1 MPATF
6 EKHYDVVVVG
16 ARVAGAATALQLA
29 RAGMKVLAIDRARY
43 GADTVSTHA
52 FMRGGVVLLSRW
64 GLLPA
69 IEASGTPAVRRTT
82 FHYGDETIPVDIKPK
97 DGVDALYAPRRT
109 VLDPVLA
116 DAAAQAGVDLRFG
129 VKLVDVLRHGH
140 GRVNGVL
147 LENADGESF
156 HVYADLV
163 IGADGIKSTLA
174 KQVAAPMLQ
183 QSDVVGGVA
192 YGYWS
197 GLALDGY
204 HWHYAPGVGAGAIPT
219 TGGETLLFAS
229 ATGEEFHR
237 EGRVDLA
244 GWFKRTLEKA
254 APDLAALVA
263 GHSPVEPLHAFPGTP
278 GYIRQ
283 AHGPGWALVGDAGF
297 FRDPITAHGMTDALR
312 DSSLL
317 VEAFVREGER
327 GLAEYQRE
335 REPWAREML
344 EVTDAIAT
352 YDWTLDEVKPMHKR
366 LSKMMSRES
375 EMLAQRGWNE
385 GVAGVKN
392 SATAA

>member
-6 EKHYDVVVVG
+6 ESKYDVVVVG
-16 ARVAGAATALQLA
+16 ARVAGAATAMQLA
-29 RAGMKVLAIDRARY
+29 RAGLKVLAVDRARY

-69 IEASGTPAVRRTT
+69 IEASGTPAIRKTT
-82 FHYGDETIPVDIKPK
+82 FHYEDEVIPVDIKPK

-109 VLDPVLA
+109 VLDAILA
-116 DAAAQAGVDLRFG
+116 DAAAHSGADVRFG
-129 VKLVDVLRHGH
+129 TKLVDVMRDGG
-140 GRVNGVL
+140 GRVTGVL
-147 LENADGESF
+147 IENAHGEMSR
-156 HVYADLV
+156 VCADLV
-163 IGADGIKSTLA
+163 IGADGVKSPMA
-174 KQVAAPMLQ
+174 KLVQAPVLVQ
-183 QSDVVGGVA
+183 GTVVGGVA

-197 GLALDGY
+197 GLGLDGY

-219 TGGETLLFAS
+219 TGGDTLIFAS
-229 ATGEEFHR
+229 APGDSFR
-237 EGRVDLA
+237 SEGRSDLN
-244 GWFKRTLEKA
+244 GWFRRTLAKG
-254 APDLAALVA
+254 APGLAARTLNRA
-263 GHSPVEPLHAFPGTP
+263 PVEPLLGFPGTP

-317 VEAFVREGER
+317 VEAYVARGES
-327 GLAEYQRE
+327 GLTDYQRE

-344 EVTDAIAT
+344 GVTDGVAA
-352 YDWTLDEVKPMHKR
+352 YDWTMDEARVLHKR

-375 EMLAQRGWNE
+375 TMLAERAWNE
-385 GVAGVKN
+385 GVAGR
-392 SATAA
+392 AASPAA